1 MQANNSTSTTTCAE
15 TLEDYGLGGVDCE
28 LCGNTGR
35 LIEKGLG
42 LLELHVHE
50 CVCMKKRRFLRSL
63 RKAGLEDMARRY
75 TLDSFVAD
83 TDHGRRVKEAAER
96 FILSDTGWFFIAGQS
111 GSGKTH
117 VCTAIC
123 SAMAERGLDLCFMRW
138 RDESVELKA
147 LVTDRDGY
155 EGRMKRLKTIPVL
168 YIDDFLKGSAS
179 QADLSLAF
187 EILNARYNEAWLRTI
202 LSSER
207 SLNEILQ
214 LDEAVGGRIFE
225 RAKGFV
231 LMAPPENW
239 RLKRPGRSDGT

>member
-123 SAMAERGLDLCFMRW
+123 SYLVEQGRDLYFMPW
-138 RDESVELKA
+138 RDESAELKA
-147 LVTDRDGY
+147 LITDMDRY
-155 EGRMKRLKTIPVL
+155 KHRMDKLKAVPIL
-168 YIDDFLKGSAS
+168 YIDDFLKGKVSE
-179 QADLSLAF
+179 ADVNLAF
-187 EILNARYNEAWLRTI
+187 EILNARYNDTRLRTV

-207 SLNEILQ
+207 SINEILGI
-214 LDEAVGGRIFE
+214 DEAIGGRIFE

-231 LMAPPENW
+231 ILAPDENW